1 MGNRMSIFPN
11 SLTIGNMFFGFW
23 SILSAVEGNYIWAA
37 YFVLLGG
44 VCDALDGKVAR
55 LVKSTSDFG
64 VEFDSLADIITFGMA
79 PSILMYSLYKNVYID
94 KYPGLSD
101 LKHLIIFFS
110 FLPLLFT
117 GIRLARFNTE
127 LVGHNKKAFSGLPSP
142 AAALTII
149 SFVLFEFERYGS
161 LKHFKWLTATSII
174 VSYLMVSRI
183 KYHGFPVMFKRKE
196 NFIKRNLKIIGVIL
210 FVFIVIKY
218 KMSLLFPLMVIFVLS
233 GIVGNIIERMRSED
247 EEIKKEEVE

>member
-23 SILSAVEGNYIWAA
+23 SILSSVEGNYIWAA
-37 YFVLLGG
+37 YFVMLGG

-79 PSILMYSLYKNVYID
+79 PSILMYSLYKNVY
-94 KYPGLSD
+94 PGLSD
-101 LKHLIIFFS
+101 LKHLIIFVS
-110 FLPLLFT
+110 FLPLMFT
-117 GIRLARFNTE
+117 GIRLARFNSE
-127 LVGHNKKAFSGLPSP
+127 LVGHSKKFFSGLPSP
-142 AAALTII
+142 AAAMTVI
-149 SFVLFEFERYGS
+149 SFVLFEFERYGE

-183 KYHGFPVMFKRKE
+183 KYQGFPVMFRKGE
-196 NFIKRNLKIIGVIL
+196 KFLTRNLKIIAVIL
-210 FVFIVIKY
+210 FVFVVVKF
-218 KMSLLFPLMVIFVLS
+218 KMSLLFPLMVLFVLS
-233 GIVGNIIERMRSED
+233 GMIGNLIEKMKSED
-247 EEIKKEEVE
+247 KEIEKECD

>member
-37 YFVLLGG
+37 YFVMLGG

-55 LVKSTSDFG
+55 LVKRTSDFG

-101 LKHLIIFFS
+101 LKHLIIFIS
-110 FLPLLFT
+110 FLPLMFT

-127 LVGHNKKAFSGLPSP
+127 LVGHSKKFFSGLPSP
-142 AAALTII
+142 AAAMTII
-149 SFVLFEFERYGS
+149 SFVLFEFETYGT

-183 KYHGFPVMFKRKE
+183 KYQGFPVMFKRKE
-196 NFIKRNLKIIGVIL
+196 NFVKRNLKIVGVIL
-210 FVFIVIKY
+210 LIAVVVKF
-218 KMSLLFPLMVIFVLS
+218 KMSLLFPLMVFFVLS
-233 GIVGNIIERMRSED
+233 GIVGNIIEKMRSED
-247 EEIKKEEVE
+247 KEIEKETE